1 MMQRFEK
8 RGVNLSAILGALL
21 WGCMTS
27 FGSKGVAQEGE
38 GSPRMTPLVKVIQQ
52 IEPAVVALF
61 TQSQNQLQV
70 GSGTVIHEDGYV
82 LTNNHV
88 LPTVEGY
95 ALLPKSKPIH
105 FRVVG
110 RIPELDFAIIKLDV
124 TSKLPTV
131 KLGRSDDLMNGESIA
146 VAGNPGGRGTTF
158 SSGIVSCRD
167 LLEGGPNALIMTNYE
182 NSRRDTYIQFDA
194 ASNRGNSGGP
204 LVNMEGELIGIVSA
218 VVPNEQN
225 VGLAIPV
232 DRVRR
237 EFQRLLETELV
248 RQAVVGLT
256 TDLMRETAIV
266 SSVEPNSPAAQSG
279 IQVGDEILSVN
290 GKATRHGIDWLLN
303 LESELAPKGKL
314 TLVIRRGETVST
326 IPLVVGNPERW
337 EGVPTDKLQLQAG
350 LRYDLY
356 SGKYHQLPDFSALPV
371 KRSGTV
377 ETLDL
382 ATMSRGE
389 EEYFCLRIR
398 GYFHVQEEG
407 LYRILLQSDDGSR
420 MRLHGKLIIDNDG
433 NHPPK
438 AVGGMVRLGKGL
450 HPIEIE
456 YFQGNGA
463 KSLQLFWERAELREQ
478 LCLKPVIPVEAKDF
492 QCRVDVE

>member
-1 MMQRFEK
+1 MN
-8 RGVNLSAILGALL
+8 VAILMGILL
-21 WGCMTS
+21 LGLLS
-27 FGSKGVAQEGE
+27 QVRSQAVAQEAE

-52 IEPAVVALF
+52 IEPAVVAIF
-61 TQSQNQLQV
+61 TQSQNQLQF

-88 LPTVEGY
+88 LPTVDGY
-95 ALLPKSKPIH
+95 ALLPKSKPIR

-124 TSKLPTV
+124 TGPLPTV
-131 KLGRSDDLMNGESIA
+131 KLGRSEDLMNGESVA
-146 VAGNPGGRGTTF
+146 VAGNPGGRGIIF

-167 LLEGGPNALIMTNYE
+167 MLEGGPNAFIMTNYE

-218 VVPNEQN
+218 MVPNEQN
-225 VGLAIPV
+225 IGLAIPV

-237 EFQRLLETELV
+237 QFQRILETELV
-248 RQAVVGLT
+248 RQASVGLT
-256 TDLMRETAIV
+256 TDLLREKAIV
-266 SSVEPNSPAAQSG
+266 SSIEPDSPAAKSG
-279 IQVGDEILSVN
+279 LQVGDEILSVN

-303 LESELAPKGKL
+303 LESVLAPEEKL
-314 TLVIRRGETVST
+314 TLSVRRQATVSS
-326 IPLVVGNPERW
+326 IQVAVGNLKPW
-337 EGVPTDKLQLQAG
+337 EGIASDSLQVKPG

-356 SGKYHQLPDFSALPV
+356 SGKYNQLPDFSQLSAMH
-371 KRSGTV
+371 SGIV
-377 ETLDL
+377 EELDL
-382 ATMSRGE
+382 AAMSHGE
-389 EEYFCLRIR
+389 EEYYCLRIR
-398 GYFHVQEEG
+398 GYLLVEEEG
-407 LYRILLQSDDGSR
+407 LYRLILQTDDGSR
-420 MRLHGKLIIDNDG
+420 MRVHGKLIIDNDG

-438 AVGGMVRLGKGL
+438 AVGGMVRLAKGL

-463 KSLQLFWERAELREQ
+463 KSLQLFWERAELRDR
-478 LCLKPVIPVEAKDF
+478 LCLKPVTPVEAKHF
-492 QCRVDVE
+492 LYRVDGE